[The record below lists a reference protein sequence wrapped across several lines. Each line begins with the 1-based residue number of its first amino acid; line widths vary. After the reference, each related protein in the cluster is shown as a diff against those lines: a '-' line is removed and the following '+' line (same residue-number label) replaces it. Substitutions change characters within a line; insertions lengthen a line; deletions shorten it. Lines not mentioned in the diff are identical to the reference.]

1 MDAKQYQRE
10 AQATLSHSFFGE
22 FIGTSEMIAALNE
35 AIAACAKVD
44 KLKKLLF
51 YGRGADERLPHPRR
65 PYASIGSIPMTGTQ
79 ETVFHAL
86 IGAGTE
92 GAECFEILRDWLM
105 VARDSK
111 EPVPFPNVKVMEELG
126 GGTWYVAVAAEALG
140 VTIEDIFSLNIAQL
154 RARYKDK
161 FDAFEANNR
170 NLSFETSVMKSVAQ
184 AVTPEK
190 VQKDWPSFNEI
201 CPPAEKM
208 PKADEE
214 IERFNA
220 QK

>member
-22 FIGTSEMIAALNE
+22 FVETTALINALNE

-44 KLKKLLF
+44 KIKKLLF
-51 YGRGADERLPHPRR
+51 YGRGADALLPLPRK
-65 PYASIGSIPMTGTQ
+65 PYSTLGSIPMTGKQ

-86 IGAGTE
+86 IGVGTE
-92 GAECFEILRDWLM
+92 GAECFEILRDWL
-105 VARDSK
+105 VASRDQK
-111 EPVPFPNVKVMEELG
+111 IPEDFPQVKTMEELG
-126 GGTWYVAVAAEALG
+126 GGAWYVAVAAEAMG
-140 VTIEDIFSLNIAQL
+140 VSIEDIFALNIAQL

-170 NLSFETSVMKSVAQ
+170 NLTFETSVMKSAADVYIQTTNPLDVQ
-184 AVTPEK
+184 AK
-190 VQKDWPSFNEI
+190 FSGLL
-201 CPPAEKM
+201 
-208 PKADEE
+208 PKADDE
-214 IERFNA
+214 IDRFNS